1 MCVPTTVKKKKR
13 KDETQAGITDP
24 YPASDAITINYKRK
38 RTNTFKQGLILEDGV
53 DFNSNSCYLRGVFI
67 SFASN
72 NGITQK

>member
-1 MCVPTTVKKKKR
+1 M
-13 KDETQAGITDP
+13 
-24 YPASDAITINYKRK
+24 
-38 RTNTFKQGLILEDGV
+38 TNTFKQGFILEDAV